1 MKRAVENFTSKHSPN
16 LEIRIS
22 FYPSPQMIS
31 RSDGRARSDSSKATN
46 CRLSPELK
54 TQGGSQY
61 HICPLSCKKNKTRW
75 PVMGTLAIVFA
86 DAAAVPALGDIGV
99 KVKGQKKAFRD
110 AADSRRGL
118 KPDSLKLFYG
128 EFRHNDKLARD
139 ILKREC

>member
-1 MKRAVENFTSKHSPN
+1 MYFASQRDMASRNSRASLLSSYFTVPK
-16 LEIRIS
+16 
-22 FYPSPQMIS
+22 
-31 RSDGRARSDSSKATN
+31 DSSKATN

-54 TQGGSQY
+54 TQGGSQH

-86 DAAAVPALGDIGV
+86 DVAAVPVLGDIGV
-99 KVKGQKKAFRD
+99 KVKGPRKAFRY

-118 KPDSLKLFYG
+118 KPDGLKLFYG
-128 EFRHNDKLARD
+128 EFRHNDKLAQD